1 MKHAEISAKGLEYTL
16 LRGENG
22 EDLIGIE
29 IVCNLD
35 SNPKTR
41 KFVEKFPE
49 FIYQDGWRINFW
61 AKGIALATGSE
72 RVEIALPKKEMAE
85 LRLLFDRARPERK
98 LNMVSIY
105 GKYPGFQLLSESI

>member
-16 LRGENG
+16 LRDANKG
-22 EDLIGIE
+22 LIGIE
-29 IVCNLD
+29 IICNPD
-35 SNPKTR
+35 SSSKTR
-41 KFVEKFPE
+41 KFIEKYPE
-49 FIYQDGWRINFW
+49 LIYQDGWKIKFS